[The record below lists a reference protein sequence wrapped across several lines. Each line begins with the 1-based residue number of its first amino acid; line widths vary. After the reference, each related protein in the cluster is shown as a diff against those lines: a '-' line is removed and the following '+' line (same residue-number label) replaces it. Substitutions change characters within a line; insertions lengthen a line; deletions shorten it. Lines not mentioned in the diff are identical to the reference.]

1 MNKWHLMEQEKTQM
15 ILTFSGN
22 VEAVDSGERR
32 TISGKIAPYGEIGF
46 TSAGKV
52 VFAPNSISAA
62 EPSKVKLLMSHD
74 NSKPVGRMQS
84 ITSNADGLYASFK
97 VSASSRG
104 SDAIL
109 LAQEQLMDGL
119 SVGVEVTASKP
130 QKDYLL
136 VTAATLREVSLVE
149 SAAFASAAVQKI
161 AAAAGD
167 MPMDP
172 NTSTSTKVTTTNTV
186 INTTTTETETESEA
200 AVTTA
205 PDQNAPEAATAAEET
220 AAPVVEAARKIIRPS
235 VLDSQTVRSPI
246 INMGSYT
253 EHKIKAALGNDD
265 SKLYVTAADD
275 SFTTNPA
282 FNPTQYLSEFPTNT
296 RFGTPAIDACSRG
309 TLPNS
314 GMTIS
319 VPSLVTSAGGQAGVA
334 PTVTVEA
341 EGGAV
346 DATGM
351 VTEYL
356 TGTVSKYSGMNTIS
370 VELLERSDPNFY
382 AELTNQLQ
390 NAYLKTLDTT
400 VLAALITAGQQGA
413 TQAATSAGII
423 GYAADAAAKV
433 YQATG
438 YFAQN
443 YVANPS
449 QWQLLMGSVD
459 STGRPIY
466 SASQPMNAA
475 GLTQPGSI
483 RGNVL
488 GLDLYVDKNFAVTT
502 NIDDSA
508 VILAPE
514 AFTVYQSPQAYMS
527 VNVVSNLQV
536 QVAIYGYMAYIAKMP
551 KGIVRFNLT

>member
-1 MNKWHLMEQEKTQM
+1 MKGTALM

-32 TISGKIAPYGEIGF
+32 IISGKIAPYGEVGF

-52 VFAPNSISAA
+52 VFAEGSISAP
-62 EPSKVKLLMSHD
+62 EPSRVKLLMSHD

-84 ITSNADGLYASFK
+84 ITSAKDGLYASFK

-167 MPMDP
+167 MPVTP
-172 NTSTSTKVTTTNTV
+172 VEAAESTSTKITTTNTV

-205 PDQNAPEAATAAEET
+205 PDQSAPEAVDATEQ
-220 AAPVVEAARKIIRPS
+220 AAPTVEAARKIILPS
-235 VLDSQTVRSPI
+235 ALNSQRVRTPI
-246 INMGSYT
+246 TSMGAYT
-253 EHKIKAALGNDD
+253 EHKIKAALGNEE

-275 SFTTNPA
+275 DFSTNPA
-282 FNPTQYLSEFPTNT
+282 FSPTQYLSEFPTNT
-296 RFGTPAIDACSRG
+296 RFGTPSIDACSRG
-309 TLPNS
+309 VLPAS
-314 GMTIS
+314 GMTIN
-319 VPSLVTSAGGQAGVA
+319 VPSLVTSAGGKSGVA
-334 PTVTVEA
+334 PVVTVEA

-346 DATGM
+346 ANTGM

-356 TGTVSKYSGMNTIS
+356 TGTISKYSGMNTLSI
-370 VELLERSDPNFY
+370 ELLERSDPNFY
-382 AELTNQLQ
+382 AELTAQLQ

-400 VLAALITAGQQGA
+400 VNAALITAGTVA
-413 TQAATSAGII
+413 TTAQAATSAGII
-423 GYAADAAAKV
+423 GYASEAARLV
-433 YQATG
+433 YEATG
-438 YFAQN
+438 YYAQN
-443 YVANPS
+443 YIANGS
-449 QWQLLMGSVD
+449 QWQLLMGASD
-459 STGRPIY
+459 TTGRPIY
-466 SASQPMNAA
+466 SASQPMNAG

-488 GLDLYVDKNFAVTT
+488 GLDLFVDKNFAATT
-502 NIDDSA
+502 TVDDSA
-508 VILAPE
+508 IILAPE
-514 AFTVYQSPQAYMS
+514 AFTVYQSPTAYMS

-536 QVAIYGYMAYIAKMP
+536 QVAIYGYMATIAKMP
-551 KGIVRFNLT
+551 KGIIRYNFT

>member
-1 MNKWHLMEQEKTQM
+1 M

-22 VEAVDSGERR
+22 IEAVDSGERR
-32 TISGKIAPYGEIGF
+32 TISGKIAPYGEIGY

-52 VFAPNSISAA
+52 VFAEGSISAP
-62 EPSKVKLLMSHD
+62 EPSRVKLLMSHD

-84 ITSNADGLYASFK
+84 ITSAKDGLYASFK

-119 SVGVEVTASKP
+119 SVGVEVTASEPK
-130 QKDYLL
+130 KDYLL

-167 MPMDP
+167 MPVTP
-172 NTSTSTKVTTTNTV
+172 VEAAESTSTKITTTNTV

-205 PDQNAPEAATAAEET
+205 PDQSAPEAVDATEQ
-220 AAPVVEAARKIIRPS
+220 AAPTVEAARKIILPS
-235 VLDSQTVRSPI
+235 ALNSQRVRTPI
-246 INMGSYT
+246 VNMATYT

-275 SFTTNPA
+275 SFSTNPA

-296 RFGTPAIDACSRG
+296 RFGTPSIDACSRG

-314 GMTIS
+314 GMTIN
-319 VPSLVTSAGGQAGVA
+319 VPSLVTSAGGQSGVA
-334 PTVTVEA
+334 PVVTVEA
-341 EGGAV
+341 EAGAV
-346 DATGM
+346 QNTGM

-356 TGTVSKYSGMNTIS
+356 SGTVNKYSGMNTIS
-370 VELLERSDPNFY
+370 IELLERSDPNFY

-400 VLAALITAGQQGA
+400 VNAALITAGTVA
-413 TQAATSAGII
+413 TTAQAATSAGII
-423 GYAADAAAKV
+423 GYASEAARLV
-433 YQATG
+433 YEATG
-438 YFAQN
+438 YYAQN
-443 YVANPS
+443 YIANGS
-449 QWQLLMGSVD
+449 QWQLLMGASD
-459 STGRPIY
+459 TTGRPIY
-466 SASQPMNAA
+466 SASQPMNAG

-488 GLDLYVDKNFAVTT
+488 GLDLYVDKNFAATT
-502 NIDDSA
+502 TVDDSA
-508 VILAPE
+508 IILAPE

-536 QVAIYGYMAYIAKMP
+536 QVAIYGYMATIAKMP
-551 KGIVRFNLT
+551 KGIIRYNFT